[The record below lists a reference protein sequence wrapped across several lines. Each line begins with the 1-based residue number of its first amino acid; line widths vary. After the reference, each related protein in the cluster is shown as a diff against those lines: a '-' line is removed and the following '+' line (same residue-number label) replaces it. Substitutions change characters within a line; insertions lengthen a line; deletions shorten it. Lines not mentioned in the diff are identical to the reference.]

1 MKHLPDRTFHPLR
14 RWQTLR
20 QLRRTPLPASVL
32 FICHGNICRS
42 PYAAFKFSAMLP
54 AVLRERIMVS
64 SAGFVGSNRP
74 SPDEARTAAAARGI
88 VLEGHRS
95 QLITL
100 DGVYDMQLIV
110 VMDRAQELRIRHGFP
125 RSRNMIIVLGD
136 LDPQRI
142 DTRTV
147 RDPVMQSIDVFE
159 GSYTRIDRCLIQL
172 VDALSYGAVLE
183 NNPA

>member
-1 MKHLPDRTFHPLR
+1 
-14 RWQTLR
+14 
-20 QLRRTPLPASVL
+20 
-32 FICHGNICRS
+32 
-42 PYAAFKFSAMLP
+42 
-54 AVLRERIMVS
+54 MVS

-100 DGVYDMQLIV
+100 DGVYNMQLIV